1 MNFANEKVKE
11 AWMLGRDDALRGMLV
26 SERLNSTYR
35 TKPEEAKA
43 YSMGYQHGVQ
53 IKCEQTI
60 KEVERA

>member
-11 AWMLGRDDALRGMLV
+11 AWTQGRDDALRGM
-26 SERLNSTYR
+26 SINERLSFYR
-35 TKPEEAKA
+35 KAEEIQA
-43 YSMGYQHGVQ
+43 YSMGYKQGVQ